1 MEEEGAGILQS
12 PRDVGNHH
20 VGPGAKTVSFH
31 LHGYGQSHGMI
42 GSVQPEYAVD
52 LDTRVSLQLDFAYQ
66 FGGRESDLGVALALQ
81 DFLVHFVVATLVLSV
96 AAGSVDDN
104 QAAGR
109 ARRRIEVN
117 RPTLQREGSMHAIE
131 RSA

>member
-1 MEEEGAGILQS
+1 
-12 PRDVGNHH
+12 
-20 VGPGAKTVSFH
+20 
-31 LHGYGQSHGMI
+31 MI